1 MKIAEAISQRII
13 NLCNDNDISI
23 NKLALMGGQT
33 QSTLQSLVNGKSKN
47 PKLLTI
53 VRVCASLDITLDE
66 FFNDIMSQKHYVI
79 YDDIQTRKTSFR
91 INGRI

>member
-13 NLCNDNDISI
+13 NLCNDNNISI

-53 VRVCASLDITLDE
+53 VRVCDSLNITLDE
-66 FFNDIMSQKHYVI
+66 FFNNSLFKNIDTEFNFIYQK
-79 YDDIQTRKTSFR
+79 KT
-91 INGRI
+91 NQN

>member
-13 NLCNDNDISI
+13 NLCNDNNISI

-53 VRVCASLDITLDE
+53 VRVCDSLDITLDE
-66 FFNDIMSQKHYVI
+66 FFNDSLFKNI
-79 YDDIQTRKTSFR
+79 DTEL
-91 INGRI
+91 